1 MILEPKKGQTPQ
13 KSLEAQFNIKNQW
26 NLFPNQTGD
35 ILNLK
40 WLKKRNAERYNMSGS
55 SSGSD
60 TLWKPFSPP
69 QILTVALLTCQ
80 GRVAAA
86 TETKER
92 EWI

>member
-40 WLKKRNAERYNMSGS
+40 
-55 SSGSD
+55 
-60 TLWKPFSPP
+60 
-69 QILTVALLTCQ
+69 
-80 GRVAAA
+80 
-86 TETKER
+86 
-92 EWI
+92 